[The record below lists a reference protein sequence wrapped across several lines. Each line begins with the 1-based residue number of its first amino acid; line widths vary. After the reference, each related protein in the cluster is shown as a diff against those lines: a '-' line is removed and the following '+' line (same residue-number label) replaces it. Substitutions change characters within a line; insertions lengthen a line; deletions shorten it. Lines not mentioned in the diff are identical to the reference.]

1 MTSSKIVAFSRKPML
16 VECKLCLVAE
26 KDGNGEFKMLSGV
39 AVMAF
44 VILGL

>member
-16 VECKLCLVAE
+16 EECKLCLVAE
-26 KDGNGEFKMLSGV
+26 KGGNGEFRMLPGV